1 MKIKKFEARSFR
13 EALAR
18 VKKELGN
25 EAVILSSEEIN
36 GLKPKVE
43 VVAAIDYDTDRE
55 EPMSAFL
62 MNTEVGAETEG
73 QSRPDKVSLSSYTP
87 MAKTKATPV
96 YHEQV
101 IQELQKLRE
110 SLEEL
115 RGKGYEVSLPED
127 KKRMYQY
134 LKNRFIREDLAL
146 QLTEKAAGLNDLSE
160 LIRNDIHI
168 GWDWS
173 EKKTMILI
181 GSTGVGK
188 TTTAAKLCG
197 QAIKQNKKVGLVSL
211 DTFRIGAIEQIRIYS
226 RILGVPLFIAS
237 SPEDV
242 RTGLIKLQDRDLV
255 IIDTTGR
262 NPKDQSYLN
271 ELKAVYALGIPM
283 ETHLLI
289 SGSSSEHFMT
299 ESLLNY
305 QNLPI
310 NWIAFTKMD
319 EAGAFGLIYNFSMQA
334 KKPIAYITTGQRVP
348 NDIEFYNNHQLAD
361 LILNHNYLENDME
374 TNPIH

>member
-1 MKIKKFEARSFR
+1 MKIKKFEARNFR
-13 EALAR
+13 EALTQ

-36 GLKPKVE
+36 GLKPMVE
-43 VVAAIDYDTDRE
+43 VVAAIDQDTDRE
-55 EPMSAFL
+55 EPMGAFL
-62 MNTEVGAETEG
+62 MNTEMGEETG
-73 QSRPDKVSLSSYTP
+73 RKSRPDKVSLSTYSP
-87 MAKTKATPV
+87 VVKTTATPA
-96 YHEQV
+96 YHDQV

-146 QLTEKAAGLNDLSE
+146 QLTEKAACLNDLSG

-173 EKKTMILI
+173 ERKTMVLI

-242 RTGLIKLQDRDLV
+242 RTGLNKLQDRDLV

-271 ELKAVYALGIPM
+271 ELKAVYDLGIPM

-289 SGSSSEHFMT
+289 SGNSSEYFMT

-319 EAGAFGLIYNFSMQA
+319 EAGAFGPVYNLAVQA
-334 KKPIAYITTGQRVP
+334 KKPIAYITNGQRVP

-361 LILNHNYLENDME
+361 LILNHNPLNSFKE